1 MGLSSGD
8 ARLESIRRL
17 ANSEAHDALVPR
29 TGSARR
35 QPLLMLLNRDGELLY
50 CTAFAESRVSPST
63 PESLFTRRLVDQVL
77 IEARRPAG
85 REERGGARWPIG
97 EARERCVLV
106 TLGSELFC
114 LRLFPL
120 VGTDGSELC
129 GALVEPIDKPRPDEM
144 NVSRIRDLFRLSKR
158 EIDVLGALM
167 SGDTDK
173 EIASKLAVSVETVRA
188 YLKSIRAKL
197 RAKTRTAIVSIIHG
211 VQADPLSRGR

>member
-1 MGLSSGD
+1 MALSSGD
-8 ARLESIRRL
+8 ARLESIRRV
-17 ANSEAHDALVPR
+17 ATAEARDALVPDTR
-29 TGSARR
+29 STHR
-35 QPLLMLLNRDGELLY
+35 QALLMLLNRDGEVLY
-50 CTAFAESRVSPST
+50 STTFADTGLSPST
-63 PESLFTRRLVDQVL
+63 PESLFTRRLVEEVL
-77 IEARRPAG
+77 VEVRRPAG
-85 REERGGARWPIG
+85 REQHGVGRWSIG
-97 EARERCVLV
+97 QARERCALV

-129 GALVEPIDKPRPDEM
+129 GALVEPISKPRPEEM
-144 NVSRIRDLFRLSKR
+144 NIGKIRDLFRLSKR

-173 EIASKLAVSVETVRA
+173 EIASKLEVSVETVRA

-211 VQADPLSRGR
+211 VQSDALSRSG